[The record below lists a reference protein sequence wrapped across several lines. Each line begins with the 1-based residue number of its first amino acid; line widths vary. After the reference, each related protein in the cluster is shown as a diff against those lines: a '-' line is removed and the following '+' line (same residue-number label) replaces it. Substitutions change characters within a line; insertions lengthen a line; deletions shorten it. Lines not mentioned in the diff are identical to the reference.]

1 MSLPRSTQEQRKG
14 NEGLGDKKIPRLTRP
29 ALYLMPP
36 LFSSFP
42 ARVTLEALPGGVPKR
57 SASRMPVELERD
69 TLQVS
74 REGPA
79 SCCHH
84 RETLALVTM
93 TITAAIYLPRATV
106 VRSTLETQP
115 SRRARGRGCQPWTTG
130 GGKGATERWT
140 SYPGCRS
147 STRQSQVS
155 ETPAS
160 RSESCG
166 VLQTRPGKG
175 RWWEGDPQMGAH

>member
-1 MSLPRSTQEQRKG
+1 
-14 NEGLGDKKIPRLTRP
+14 
-29 ALYLMPP
+29 MPP

-69 TLQVS
+69 ALQVS
-74 REGPA
+74 REGPT

-106 VRSTLETQP
+106 V
-115 SRRARGRGCQPWTTG
+115 
-130 GGKGATERWT
+130 
-140 SYPGCRS
+140 
-147 STRQSQVS
+147 
-155 ETPAS
+155 
-160 RSESCG
+160 
-166 VLQTRPGKG
+166 
-175 RWWEGDPQMGAH
+175 